1 MSPFRKL
8 FGSVVTYASANVINS
23 AIPFFLLPVLTRVL
37 SPGEYGIVA
46 MLTTVMSVLSAFT
59 GLSLHGAVSVRYFD
73 QDTNHPRFLGTC
85 LAVLSGSTF
94 LTLLAVFCVAVPLS
108 RWVNLPVEWL
118 LLAVLASAAQAI
130 MQIRLVV
137 WQVKNQVLRYG
148 VFQIAQTLFNLSLSL
163 GLVLVLGMGWQGRG
177 VGLVSAVFL
186 FGLLALYS
194 LQREGGIDWRFD
206 IDYAKAALRFG
217 GPLIPHAIGGMMIAM
232 SDRFIITSVLG
243 LTATGSYAVGAQ
255 MGMVVGVLVDAF
267 VKAFGPHL
275 LSELQGKDS
284 ASGIRIVRQ
293 CWAAFIFFMILA
305 VSYVNFLPYVYPWV
319 VGREYEDSLRA
330 AQLIGF
336 GNAFMGMYY
345 VVVGFIFFAEKTA
358 YLAKLTFCV
367 GVLNVLLTL
376 FLVNRLGVVGAA
388 WSYVFVQ
395 MMFFLG
401 AWCIAQKIL
410 PLPWFSAIFQ
420 NKDS

>member
-8 FGSVVTYASANVINS
+8 FGSVVSYASANVINS

-73 QDTNHPRFLGTC
+73 RETNHPRFLGTS
-85 LAVLSGSTF
+85 LAVLSGSTL
-94 LTLLAVFCVAVPLS
+94 LTLLVVFFVSSPLS

-118 LLAVLASAAQAI
+118 LVAVLASAAQTI

-148 VFQIAQTLFNLSLSL
+148 IFQISQTLFNLSLSL
-163 GLVLVLGMGWQGRG
+163 GLVLVLGMGWEGRG
-177 VGLVSAVFL
+177 LGLVSAVFL

-194 LQREGGIDWRFD
+194 LQRAGGIDWRFD
-206 IDYAKAALRFG
+206 IEYAKAALRFG

-243 LTATGSYAVGAQ
+243 VTATGSYAVGAQ
-255 MGMVVGVLVDAF
+255 MGMVVGILVDAI

-275 LSELQGKDS
+275 LSELQGRDRD
-284 ASGIRIVRQ
+284 SGIRIVRQ
-293 CWAAFIFFMILA
+293 CWVSFLFFLILA
-305 VSYVNFLPYVYPWV
+305 ISYVSLLPYVYPWI
-319 VGREYEDSLRA
+319 VGREYGDSLKA

-345 VVVGFIFFAEKTA
+345 VVVGFVFFAERTA
-358 YLAKLTFCV
+358 YLAKLTFCI
-367 GVLNVLLTL
+367 GVFNVILTV
-376 FLVNRLGVVGAA
+376 FLVNRLGVIGAA
-388 WSYVFVQ
+388 WSYVLVQ
-395 MMFFLG
+395 MAFFFG
-401 AWCIAQKIL
+401 AWYIAQKIL
-410 PLPWFSAIFQ
+410 PLPWFSALLE
-420 NKDS
+420 NKSP